1 MMPAAQDRSACGG
14 GMAMKA
20 WVRLL
25 PPAVFLFILPFPGT
39 VSLRLLA
46 LAAGLI
52 VCAWIWRREGLPQIP
67 AKRALLFW
75 LGCALFSLIT
85 AVDLAYSLGEIKNEI
100 GYAMAAYLS
109 FLSVT
114 RTRAAA
120 GYLLTALI
128 LGSLALAALALREF
142 FLSDSTS
149 WNEFGRAGGSGSYTT
164 YLLALLPA
172 LLWAGSVL
180 RHRHRWGLIAG
191 LIALQLVVAALA
203 GQRAFWLAFALQA
216 LLALYLL
223 RARGFIAISAAR
235 MRALGVA
242 AVVLCV
248 LAMAG
253 AAVKRDTLAWT
264 QDPRIGTWPGVAER
278 ILEHPLVGKGFG
290 REIMKKAYPD
300 LLPRNYPGILHAH
313 NLFLNYGIEMA
324 IPGMIAI
331 LLLLLALLR
340 KFWELSRAEDRV
352 VAMAGIC
359 GVLLVTGVVVRNL
372 TNDFFVRDL
381 ALLFW
386 SIAGMFLGYAQHA
399 PRVPDADGP
408 RAALRDAGI

>member
-1 MMPAAQDRSACGG
+1 
-14 GMAMKA
+14 MKT

-25 PPAVFLFILPFPGT
+25 PLAVFLFILPFPGT
-39 VSLRLLA
+39 VALRLLS
-46 LAAGLI
+46 LAAGLL
-52 VCAWIWRREGLPQIP
+52 VCAWVWHKDGLPQIP
-67 AKRALLFW
+67 VRATLLFW

-85 AVDLAYSLGEIKNEI
+85 AVDPAYSLGEIKNEI
-100 GYAMAAYLS
+100 GYTMAAYLG
-109 FLSVT
+109 FLSMT

-120 GYLLTALI
+120 GYLLMALI
-128 LGSLALAALALREF
+128 LGSLVLAAFALWEF
-142 FLSDSTS
+142 ILSDSTW

-164 YLLALLPA
+164 YLLTLLPA

-180 RHRHRWGLIAG
+180 QHRHRWSLIAG

-203 GQRAFWLAFALQA
+203 GQRTFWLAFALQA

-235 MRALGVA
+235 MRALGAA

-253 AAVKRDTLAWT
+253 AGVKRDTLAWT

-290 REIMKKAYPD
+290 RETMKKAYPD
-300 LLPRNYPGILHAH
+300 LLPRNYPGIVHAH

-331 LLLLLALLR
+331 ALLFFALLR
-340 KFWELSRAEDRV
+340 KFWELSRAGDRL

-359 GVLLVTGVVVRNL
+359 GVLLVAGVIARNL
-372 TNDFFVRDL
+372 TNDFFLRDL

-386 SIAGMFLGYAQHA
+386 SIAGMLLGYAQHA
-399 PRVPDADGP
+399 RKAPNADAP